1 MLTQFF
7 EEWNNAL
14 KNESVAKTQ
23 TNDQGVVVWQNG
35 TFTFRDTQ
43 IQIHR
48 KQNGQGG
55 YHVELFVPKTNKFI
69 SNKKFSSKA
78 KCAEAILMALL
89 PGVDKEEVRAAR
101 AERRADAMR
110 KKITEERIEVL
121 RKANLKKEDFAWFC
135 DHMNHN
141 LQVGNSFYDDALVDI
156 IGKFHDQL
164 LCEQSYLQTLP
175 IIDRSRHME
184 RLYELSILVCKRAIH
199 TKSGDKILFPKD
211 AARLF
216 RAEVAASTLPAGII
230 AVKKTFR
237 EIDDYLRGHTKK
249 LIYLCQT
256 LIEYYQNR
264 TDRTPEQVL
273 AAAEE
278 RKARAR
284 ERKLRRLEGLQNEGS
299 YTVLGEVAP
308 STDKSSKK
316 PARAPQQQQRQ
327 QKPPKKQQN
336 KKQGRNQSTML
347 EINNDR
353 PGMVSLANAFGS
365 QLDGLQLSDDQPTE

>member
-1 MLTQFF
+1 
-7 EEWNNAL
+7 
-14 KNESVAKTQ
+14 
-23 TNDQGVVVWQNG
+23 
-35 TFTFRDTQ
+35 
-43 IQIHR
+43 
-48 KQNGQGG
+48 
-55 YHVELFVPKTNKFI
+55 
-69 SNKKFSSKA
+69 
-78 KCAEAILMALL
+78 MALL
-89 PGVDKEEVRAAR
+89 PGVEKEEVRIAR

-110 KKITEERIEVL
+110 KKITEERIELL

-175 IIDRSRHME
+175 NIDRSRHME

-230 AVKKTFR
+230 AVKNTFR

-256 LIEYYQNR
+256 LMEYYQNR

-308 STDKSSKK
+308 SINKSSKK
-316 PARAPQQQQRQ
+316 PARAPQQQRQ

-336 KKQGRNQSTML
+336 K
-347 EINNDR
+347 I
-353 PGMVSLANAFGS
+353 
-365 QLDGLQLSDDQPTE
+365 